1 MEIILVILLFGILI
15 GVIIWQKKLKSKID
29 DSYFENAYGEATQ
42 MIAIVNID
50 GEIISAN
57 KSLCE
62 FAGLE
67 EKEILGDEYLNLPWF
82 KGSEIMQNKLIFSM
96 EKAYR
101 GELVRFEVGYNRP
114 DGELYEI
121 DFQVRPIKNEEDDI
135 KYFIMMGY
143 NITDLARTKNALT
156 KKEQQLNSLF
166 NYAKDGY
173 FFYLLDEGVPFDKFG
188 RDDAEELLK
197 YHKLVRWNNML
208 LKQLQCREYDFE
220 KKSLEEIF
228 SVRKDKVVEIFAT
241 VIEKGF
247 VDEVFHFNPEDDRE
261 ERYLDVSII
270 AMHGTNDDYLGCFSV
285 VHDITKSKIYEKEL
299 ERYANKDPLTNL
311 NNRRSFFRYSKIQ
324 DEKSRKGVLIMLDI
338 DHFKKVNDRYGHD
351 GGDLVLKEVANQ
363 LQKHFGELGMVCRY
377 GGEEF
382 AVALWDVGLSKAEEI
397 CENFRKAI
405 ASSSYDHEDNKIRI
419 TISLGLSEIDASV
432 GVEKTIPRADSALY
446 KSKET
451 GRNKLTIFRD

>member
-1 MEIILVILLFGILI
+1 MEYVLITIIFILLLLVLYF
-15 GVIIWQKKLKSKID
+15 QRKDNTKTD
-29 DSYFENAYGEATQ
+29 EPYFESAYGEATQ

-57 KSLCE
+57 KSLCK
-62 FAGLE
+62 FAKVS
-67 EKEILGDEYLNLPWF
+67 EKELRGDEYWNLPWF
-82 KGSEIMQNKLIFSM
+82 KKSEDMQNKLIFSM

-101 GELVRFEVGYNRP
+101 GELIRFEVGYKRD

-121 DFQVRPIKNEEDDI
+121 DFQVRPIKDKTDEI

-173 FFYLLDEGVPFDKFG
+173 FFYLLDEGVALNQIE
-188 RDDAEELLK
+188 DDDIEELLK
-197 YHKLVRWNNML
+197 YHKLVRWNMMLVRQLQFDETRFKDLDLENLFAVEKEKIVELL
-208 LKQLQCREYDFE
+208 LK
-220 KKSLEEIF
+220 
-228 SVRKDKVVEIFAT
+228 
-241 VIEKGF
+241 VIKYGF
-247 VDEVFHFNPEDDRE
+247 VDEVFHFNPEDGRE

-270 AMHGTNDDYLGCFSV
+270 AMIGTHNEYLGCFSI
-285 VHDITKSKIYEKEL
+285 VHDITKSKIYEQEL

-311 NNRRSFFRYSKIQ
+311 NNRRSFFRYSRLQ
-324 DEKSRKGVLIMLDI
+324 DEKRRSGVLIMLDI

-351 GGDLVLKEVANQ
+351 GGDLVLKEVARQ
-363 LQKHFGELGMVCRY
+363 LEEFFGDIGMVCRY

-382 AVALWDVGLSKAEEI
+382 AVALWDVGVSKAESI
-397 CENFRKAI
+397 CESFRKSI
-405 ASSSYDHEDNKIRI
+405 AKSSYKHEDKEIKI